1 MNLIGS
7 HDRARTLNV
16 LCGRDG
22 VGLSKKEQKEL
33 RLTEEEYALAVARYK
48 LCVDIL
54 CALPGSPTIYYG
66 DEAGLTGCPD
76 PFCRRPF
83 PWDKEDKEL
92 QDYVASRLNH
102 RKGSALLKYGYCEVT
117 AEDPDT
123 LRVARYLNGTDGL
136 GRKAGKQREEIV
148 LTRKL

>member
-1 MNLIGS
+1 M
-7 HDRARTLNV
+7 

-33 RLTEEEYALAVARYK
+33 RLTEEEYALAVHATSCAWIFSAPARQSHH
-48 LCVDIL
+48 LLWGRGRPDR
-54 CALPGSPTIYYG
+54 LPGSLLPPP
-66 DEAGLTGCPD
+66 L
-76 PFCRRPF
+76 
-83 PWDKEDKEL
+83 PWGKEDKEL

-136 GRKAGKQREEIV
+136 GTKPASSGKR
-148 LTRKL
+148 LCSPGSCDF

>member
-1 MNLIGS
+1 MRTGRRGPEQEGAEGAPPDGERVCPGGGTLQAVRGYSLRPARQS
-7 HDRARTLNV
+7 HHLLWGRGRPDR
-16 LCGRDG
+16 
-22 VGLSKKEQKEL
+22 
-33 RLTEEEYALAVARYK
+33 
-48 LCVDIL
+48 
-54 CALPGSPTIYYG
+54 LPGSLLPPP
-66 DEAGLTGCPD
+66 L
-76 PFCRRPF
+76 
-83 PWDKEDKEL
+83 PWGKEDKEL

-123 LRVARYLNGTDGL
+123 LRVVRYLNGTDGL